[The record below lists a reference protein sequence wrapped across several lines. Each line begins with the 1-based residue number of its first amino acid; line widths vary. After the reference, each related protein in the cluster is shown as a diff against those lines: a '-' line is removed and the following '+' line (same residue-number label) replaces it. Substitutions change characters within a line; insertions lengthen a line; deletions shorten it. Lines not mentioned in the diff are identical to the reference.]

1 MCTGNSS
8 FTPKNATHLKF
19 NRNSWLY
26 FRTILK
32 DMWKHCWRGFINPLS
47 PSIHIQILQTDLHTS
62 PVRISWENLI
72 KDHGIFP
79 MMIILLILI
88 TLSLDSVWI
97 LVGENCC
104 WSLLGLKGSKECKE
118 KNGSYSKFSSSSP
131 SSLFI
136 SLIQEAETLLQE
148 ERKLMERVDTDVDYN
163 MEGI

>member
-1 MCTGNSS
+1 
-8 FTPKNATHLKF
+8 
-19 NRNSWLY
+19 
-26 FRTILK
+26 
-32 DMWKHCWRGFINPLS
+32 
-47 PSIHIQILQTDLHTS
+47 
-62 PVRISWENLI
+62 
-72 KDHGIFP
+72 

-97 LVGENCC
+97 LVGENYC

-118 KNGSYSKFSSSSP
+118 KNGSYSKFSCSSP